1 MFGVILISVGQLFN
15 EISDSIAKDRGQRQE
30 SLLHVLGFLQLVWG
44 FTFFAALAFIR
55 SDLFVFSAA
64 SLPTFL
70 TRAFLEILQFHV
82 TLLAIFRADRSTFG
96 FVRVGTVP
104 LLLLVDFVLAYAI
117 KSTQVVGVGLII
129 LSFLVIF
136 AGRQIGRRGI
146 ALVIFTA
153 LNAVI
158 TLSLLKY
165 DITHFNSLTAEQLL
179 ISLIVLLYFLLSSI
193 FVKKINPFSYFRERV
208 FLAQSITAGLGF
220 VLESFAY
227 VFAPASI
234 ILAAKRGSV
243 VLWSTLSGNIYFG
256 ERKLFLKLF
265 VAVLLI
271 SGIVLLAF

>member
-1 MFGVILISVGQLFN
+1 M
-15 EISDSIAKDRGQRQE
+15 
-30 SLLHVLGFLQLVWG
+30 
-44 FTFFAALAFIR
+44 
-55 SDLFVFSAA
+55 
-64 SLPTFL
+64 
-70 TRAFLEILQFHV
+70 EILQFHV